1 ILTRWVRG
9 NTHTHSDLSDGDS
22 PPEEV
27 VDWYAEHDY
36 DFLFMT
42 DHDVLIPGERLARLE
57 QRGITV
63 LQGEEITMA
72 AVHVNG
78 LDLSEAVPPLIRGS
92 ASVEAELARTVSS
105 ATRIRYAV
113 EAVRTQHGLAVVN
126 HPNYFWAVS
135 ARSVVEAGG
144 ADAIEVFNGHS
155 AEESLGDA
163 EHPSAEAIWQSVLDA
178 GILMYGVASDD
189 SHHFKRWG
197 EAYSNPGR
205 GWIYA
210 EASTARHVDVLAAL
224 RAGRFYASS
233 GLELASY
240 RVESD
245 AVCFELVGEPAE
257 VELVGPSGQVLDRR
271 RGVSGRLVRP
281 KGVTGWVRLRARDAR
296 DRRLWTQPFWSE
308 A

>member
-1 ILTRWVRG
+1 LTRWFRG

-27 VDWYAEHDY
+27 VDWYVEHGY

-42 DHDVLIPGERLARLE
+42 DHDVLIPEERLARLG
-57 QRGITV
+57 QRGISV

-78 LDLSEAVPPLIRGS
+78 LDLSEAIPPLIRGS
-92 ASVEAELARTVSS
+92 APLEAELARTVS
-105 ATRIRYAV
+105 AAARIRYAV
-113 EAVRTQHGLAVVN
+113 EAVHAQRGHAVVN

-144 ADAIEVFNGHS
+144 ADSIEVFNGHS
-155 AEESLGDA
+155 AEESRGDA

-210 EASTARHVDVLAAL
+210 EAASSRPADVLEAL

-245 AVCFELVGEPAE
+245 AVCFELAGGPAD
-257 VELVGPSGQVLDRR
+257 VELVGPGGQVLDRR
-271 RGVSGRLVRP
+271 TGASGRLVRP
-281 KGVTGWVRLRARDAR
+281 KGVTGWLRLRARDAH
-296 DRRLWTQPFWSE
+296 DRQLWTQPFQSE
-308 A
+308 P